1 MHNSEEI
8 EKLKENNNNFGL
20 NEEKSSENKNNNNI
34 LISIYIFFISTI
46 ILFFLIIINLKLNT
60 YNNFQSQFINHKLDY
75 NITPIDPNGTKRK
88 IYVKY
93 MDFWPAFNINKFDID
108 HILKER
114 YEVIQSDTP
123 DYIFYSDFGRRNVG
137 IENRIDCIKIF
148 ISIENKS
155 PNFLSCDYAIGL
167 HYIDKGDRYC
177 RKPTDTSKLSQMQSL
192 YNYSKVNNIT
202 IKNKKFC
209 AWVVSNGGAYTR
221 NQFYK
226 KLSEYKTI
234 DSGGRFKNNIGYIVK
249 NKKEFLKGYKF
260 SICFEN
266 SKKLGYIS
274 EKLFDAFQ
282 AGTIPIYFGD
292 DSVKKLINSKSY
304 IHVND
309 INDFNKKIDLIK
321 KRDQDDDLYES
332 MIKEKIVI
340 NDSYFEPELKKYK
353 NFIYHII
360 EQDKQKAKRFKR
372 KNETE

>member
-1 MHNSEEI
+1 
-8 EKLKENNNNFGL
+8 
-20 NEEKSSENKNNNNI
+20 
-34 LISIYIFFISTI
+34 
-46 ILFFLIIINLKLNT
+46 
-60 YNNFQSQFINHKLDY
+60 
-75 NITPIDPNGTKRK
+75 
-88 IYVKY
+88 
-93 MDFWPAFNINKFDID
+93 
-108 HILKER
+108 
-114 YEVIQSDTP
+114 
-123 DYIFYSDFGRRNVG
+123 
-137 IENRIDCIKIF
+137 
-148 ISIENKS
+148 
-155 PNFLSCDYAIGL
+155 
-167 HYIDKGDRYC
+167 
-177 RKPTDTSKLSQMQSL
+177 MQSL

-274 EKLFDAFQ
+274 EKLFDAFK

-321 KRDQDDDLYES
+321 KIDQDDDLYES